1 MALITSGCNNCPF
14 SYMNSVLQTLF
25 CLPDFKSYYVDPY
38 DELKDKT
45 ADPTVDLRFQSPPAR
60 DFCHSAAVEVSVL
73 GQGCEALVT
82 RYGDLV
88 IVAQP

>member
-1 MALITSGCNNCPF
+1 MFVESDVDGEFRSVNSQSLALCAGRESASSSSPRFLASIS
-14 SYMNSVLQTLF
+14 
-25 CLPDFKSYYVDPY
+25 
-38 DELKDKT
+38 
-45 ADPTVDLRFQSPPAR
+45 TVQSSLGGPR
-60 DFCHSAAVEVSVL
+60 AACRVEVSVL